1 MNECGSLLI
10 FWMTEPTYF
19 PSSSRFID
27 GPMMHKLSLNLA
39 AGKENLWWFLFVC
52 LFPLCEG
59 FPKMRNT
66 TIRLPLPK
74 KKKKKRVALYYVK
87 FSMTWWKLISTLNK
101 CADLWFW
108 SNKHKALGDQGKV
121 ERKWNKLFL
130 RIQANALPLCQVL
143 FFPVFFFFPHNAS
156 DALWLGLCLNWAEA
170 HTQIIF
176 S

>member
-1 MNECGSLLI
+1 MSVGRFWFSEWRSQHISPPLRASLMGQ
-10 FWMTEPTYF
+10 WCTNY
-19 PSSSRFID
+19 
-27 GPMMHKLSLNLA
+27 
-39 AGKENLWWFLFVC
+39 LWTWLLEKRIYDFFFFFGLFVC

-66 TIRLPLPK
+66 AILLPPPPPPQ
-74 KKKKKRVALYYVK
+74 KRVALYYVK
-87 FSMTWWKLISTLNK
+87 FSMTGWKLISTLNK

-130 RIQANALPLCQVL
+130 RIQANALPLCQALFLL
-143 FFPVFFFFPHNAS
+143 FFFSHNAS

>member
-1 MNECGSLLI
+1 MWVASDFLNDGANIFPLLFELHWWANDAQIISEPGCWKREFMI
-10 FWMTEPTYF
+10 FFFFFW
-19 PSSSRFID
+19 
-27 GPMMHKLSLNLA
+27 
-39 AGKENLWWFLFVC
+39 FVC

-66 TIRLPLPK
+66 AILPPPPQ
-74 KKKKKRVALYYVK
+74 KRVALYYVK
-87 FSMTWWKLISTLNK
+87 FSMTGWKLISTLNK

-130 RIQANALPLCQVL
+130 RIQANALPLCQALFLL
-143 FFPVFFFFPHNAS
+143 FFFSHNAS